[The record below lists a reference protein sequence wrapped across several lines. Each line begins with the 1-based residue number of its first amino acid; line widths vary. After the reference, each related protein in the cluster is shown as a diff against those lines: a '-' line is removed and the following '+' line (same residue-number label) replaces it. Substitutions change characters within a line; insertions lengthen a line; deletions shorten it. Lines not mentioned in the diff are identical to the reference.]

1 MRRAEDLSLL
11 CLSPASNPHL
21 YSELVPEGTF
31 QKQQACPAQTTQ
43 RHGSLM
49 QFHFCHGQPLPETP
63 PVSAVTREGP
73 AWQVRAAGQGAAS
86 STDPGFLTC
95 WPSEEQRRAE
105 RSTSTTGVGQGPTLG
120 GPFRSRRPLLRSFH
134 GLLSQLSDRSPLP
147 WAGAGPGTPVI
158 PYSQFITS
166 PGTHAGCR
174 TGEVVAQ
181 REPAS
186 QAPVVLCVTI
196 YKPLRAVPLEGL

>member
-147 WAGAGPGTPVI
+147 WAGAGPGTPV
-158 PYSQFITS
+158 TM
-166 PGTHAGCR
+166 
-174 TGEVVAQ
+174 
-181 REPAS
+181 
-186 QAPVVLCVTI
+186 APVI
-196 YKPLRAVPLEGL
+196 APAQEPLWGNRPGGPGFQILSPHPNHGSVPHPCPNP